1 MAHKGA
7 RFVASIIDYVER
19 RGSVPL
25 AQLPLTEV
33 DALILCTLAYMPLEV
48 AVSGEF
54 DAGVPLSEVAW
65 ALLDCEACS
74 KRKGNTLAHDRRLL
88 QAIEK
93 SARFGA
99 MRATGFV
106 DIYDE
111 AAQEQFSAVTFLAG
125 DEVFVAFRG
134 TDGTIVGWKED
145 FNMSFEREVPAQRSA
160 VNYAQ
165 TAHRALGRPMTL
177 GGHSKGGNLAVYAA
191 LFAGE
196 GAQDD
201 IRMAYNFDGPGFND
215 PAIARREAKEWARIR
230 TIVPRGSL
238 VGMLLWHSEPFSIVH
253 SDGEG
258 VLQHDPYTW
267 QVMGGRFVPADT
279 RSLGSRYADATVRDW
294 LANLPTAT
302 RKKAIDGI
310 YELIS
315 SPRDHALSDLMD
327 AQSLF
332 SILHKASA
340 LDGET
345 RRAIEKMLEM
355 LALSAAEAVPELIG
369 DAAGELAEHA
379 RREIG

>member
-1 MAHKGA
+1 MAN
-7 RFVASIIDYVER
+7 IIDYVER
-19 RGSVPL
+19 RGGVPF

-33 DALILCTLAYMPLEV
+33 DALVLSTLAYMPLGI

-54 DAGVPLSEVAW
+54 DGGVPLSQVAQ
-65 ALLDCEACS
+65 ALLGCDACS
-74 KRKGNTLAHDRRLL
+74 KRAGNTLAHDRQLL
-88 QAIEK
+88 RAIAK
-93 SARFGA
+93 SERFGGV
-99 MRATGFV
+99 RATGFV
-106 DIYDE
+106 ELYDE

-125 DEVFVAFRG
+125 DEILVAFRG

-160 VNYAQ
+160 VDYAQ
-165 TAHRALGRPMTL
+165 RAHRALGRPMTL
-177 GGHSKGGNLAVYAA
+177 AGHSKGGNLAAYAA
-191 LFAGE
+191 LFA
-196 GAQDD
+196 DD
-201 IRMAYNFDGPGFND
+201 QTRRAIRMAYNFDGPGFND
-215 PAIARREAKEWARIR
+215 LAVARRAADVASRIR
-230 TIVPRGSL
+230 TIVPQGSL

-253 SDGEG
+253 SDGTG

-315 SPRDHALSDLMD
+315 SPRDRELSDLLD

-332 SILHKASA
+332 SILHRMTTI
-340 LDGET
+340 DGET
-345 RRAIEKMLEM
+345 RRAIEKMIAM
-355 LALSAAEAVPELIG
+355 LALSAAEAVPGLIG
-369 DAAGELAEHA
+369 DAAGELGAK
-379 RREIG
+379 IGENL